1 REALSSVVRDI
12 ERGRRRVEERGD
24 LESRV
29 GEGLVVD
36 NGLLN
41 GGAGDARE
49 GCEGAV
55 GKMATIPKVDRGSI
69 TMIEN
74 EHTTVD
80 VDEGKGVEVG
90 SRGKRTARRLRLKAQ
105 RSLRA
110 GRTCQRE
117 LAQTREP

>member
-1 REALSSVVRDI
+1 MEGRCLHCLREEETSERPSAASSASV
-12 ERGRRRVEERGD
+12 GGPS
-24 LESRV
+24 SRV
-29 GEGLVVD
+29 GEGLVVEGIVHD
-36 NGLLN
+36 GLIN

-90 SRGKRTARRLRLKAQ
+90 SRVNER
-105 RSLRA
+105 
-110 GRTCQRE
+110 
-117 LAQTREP
+117 

>member
-1 REALSSVVRDI
+1 LPEGRRNEREALSSVVSIDGGSGRSI
-12 ERGRRRVEERGD
+12 GRGRRRVEERGD

-29 GEGLVVD
+29 GEGLVVEGIVH
-36 NGLLN
+36 NGLVD

-74 EHTTVD
+74 EHTTID
-80 VDEGKGVEVG
+80 VDEGK
-90 SRGKRTARRLRLKAQ
+90 
-105 RSLRA
+105 
-110 GRTCQRE
+110 
-117 LAQTREP
+117 